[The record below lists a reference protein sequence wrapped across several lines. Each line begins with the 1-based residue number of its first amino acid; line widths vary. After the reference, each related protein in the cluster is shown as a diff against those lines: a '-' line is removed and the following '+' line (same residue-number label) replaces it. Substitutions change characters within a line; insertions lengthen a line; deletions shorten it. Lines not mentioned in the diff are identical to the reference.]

1 LFSSL
6 FYELKEI
13 EMKIN
18 TLKVVE
24 DLPNTWKKKNA
35 RADEIIL
42 LVNTMRLDL
51 EVSRK
56 LNLDLI
62 KEKDRLVKIIEDLAK
77 DFDRIFKGDKE

>member
-1 LFSSL
+1 
-6 FYELKEI
+6 
-13 EMKIN
+13 MKIN

-35 RADEIIL
+35 RADEIIS

-51 EVSRK
+51 ELSRK

-62 KEKDRLVKIIEDLAK
+62 KEKDRLVKIIEDLSK
-77 DFDRIFKGDKE
+77 DFDRIFKGGKE